1 MPHSNWEN
9 RNLITIRK
17 HRNQLALLLVAV
29 SVLALAPTL
38 ASANPQTQFG
48 TLEFGT
54 ITINATGQATP
65 LNKGKG
71 SPSSAVLSL
80 NGSAYTQGNGGFRF
94 DHLTGFL
101 LVNSTNYTIVNGQGD
116 VNNKGSTEINAKT
129 NSGKHKNEL
138 DLHGS
143 IQGTNVAFNSPQSKL
158 SSLYFLSL
166 TGQASLTMKTVTFS
180 SQNNHGNKGNETTFP
195 FKNFHGKG
203 ENETT
208 TVTQTVNNTVT
219 EFQNQTVIQTVTE
232 PQNVTVTVTESSNQ
246 TVIVTQTQTVAN
258 STVTEF
264 VTVTVANTT
273 ITTTLSNS
281 TAGP

>member
-1 MPHSNWEN
+1 M
-9 RNLITIRK
+9 
-17 HRNQLALLLVAV
+17 ALLLVAV

-38 ASANPQTQFG
+38 TSASQQMQFG
-48 TLEFGT
+48 PLEFGT

-71 SPSSAVLSL
+71 SPSSAILSL
-80 NGSAYTQGNGGFRF
+80 NGSAYTQGNGGLRL
-94 DHLTGFL
+94 DHLKGFL
-101 LVNSTNYTIVNGQGD
+101 LIGSTNYTIPDGQGD
-116 VNNKGSTEINAKT
+116 VNNKGGTEINAQT
-129 NSGKHKNEL
+129 NGGNHKNEL

-180 SQNNHGNKGNETTFP
+180 AKNHYYNETTTP
-195 FKNFHGKG
+195 FKNYHSKE

-208 TVTQTVNNTVT
+208 TVTQTVNNTIT
-219 EFQNQTVIQTVTE
+219 EFQNQTVTQTVTQ
-232 PQNVTVTVTESSNQ
+232 PQNITVTLTEYSNQ
-246 TVIVTQTQTVAN
+246 TIIVTQTQTAQN
-258 STVTEF
+258 STVTET
-264 VTVTVANTT
+264 VTVITTVANTT

-281 TAGP
+281 TTGP